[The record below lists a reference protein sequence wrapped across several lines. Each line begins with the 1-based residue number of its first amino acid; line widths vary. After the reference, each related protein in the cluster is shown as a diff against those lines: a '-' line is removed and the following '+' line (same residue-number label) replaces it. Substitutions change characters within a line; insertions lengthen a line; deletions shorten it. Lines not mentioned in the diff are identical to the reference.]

1 MREEFGRVL
10 CQTAIVGD
18 AVSLFHKCH
27 SIADPGAL
35 VGLFAED
42 ANRDATASFNVDNRH
57 LIRGVSGELFG
68 RRVNDGLCVN
78 DAAA

>member
-1 MREEFGRVL
+1 ML
-10 CQTAIVGD
+10 PTIVGD

-35 VGLFAED
+35 VRLFAED
-42 ANRDATASFNVDNRH
+42 ANRNAVAWFQIDNRD
-57 LIRGVSGELFG
+57 LIGGVSGELFG
-68 RRVNDGLCVN
+68 RRVDDGLCVN